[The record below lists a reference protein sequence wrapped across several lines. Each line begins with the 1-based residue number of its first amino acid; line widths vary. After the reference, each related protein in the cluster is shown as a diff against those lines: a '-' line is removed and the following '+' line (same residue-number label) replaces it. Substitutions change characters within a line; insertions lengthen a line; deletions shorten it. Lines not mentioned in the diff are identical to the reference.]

1 MEKKLDPTKLGF
13 GPYEEN
19 FNLQEVVD
27 KYKLPKAPDSLEA
40 ALLAL
45 EKDHA
50 FLTKDNVF
58 PEALVKAYVKVKENL
73 EIVPLLKRPHP
84 YEYDLYYD
92 L

>member
-1 MEKKLDPTKLGF
+1 M
-13 GPYEEN
+13 
-19 FNLQEVVD
+19 
-27 KYKLPKAPDSLEA
+27 EA

-50 FLTKDNVF
+50 FLTKANVF
-58 PEALVKAYVKVKENL
+58 PEALVKAWIKVKETL